1 MNIIS
6 ENPYRTLGIFCGAS
20 TRDIQKQLAMVKAFS
35 RVGKQSKLETDFE
48 FLGGVNRDIDLVT
61 EAANKIEQAKNK
73 VVYALFWFQKANH
86 IDETAI
92 RYLLN
97 NETQKAVEIWS
108 KIIETSNNVVTS
120 KNFSAY
126 LNLSTLLVELG
137 YQTQDK
143 MSVSS
148 GFQLKGTI
156 LSSEHFNEFVK
167 CVGGENIVL
176 NREVIAEEIVTEM
189 LNTIKNGS
197 VDLSF
202 TDIIESFKTFPPK
215 VLGTLKKKY
224 TEQPILSIEREIE
237 LSKESREE
245 NPEKANEYG
254 IDLYKRTKQNLQ
266 FLIQTLGKTNI
277 EMKTLANSL
286 ANEILQCSID
296 YFNNHRE
303 DSDFDPGEE
312 AVKLAKMAKSICPQ
326 GATLNRIN
334 ENLETIQEWVD
345 EAPSRQLHN
354 KVKSELS
361 FITEKLSKFQKLPDT
376 ISHAK
381 DLVNSCL
388 PHLNEMKLKLGQG
401 NELYIS
407 ISSAVA
413 GNAQGMIISSVNE
426 AMERRTSYVKYYN
439 YRMDPSNIL
448 RNTDFGYSGGLL
460 DSYRRQLEVP
470 PAPVYT
476 IEQLKDVIS
485 SAWSVTV
492 SLGNLDMDSK
502 QRQNFEKNK
511 EALKSIAGQLDINTM
526 KAVVFDGV
534 KNVSQRVMSSNN
546 RSSKSSSGGC
556 YIATMAYGS
565 YEHPKVIVLRNYRDK
580 VLLKKSTGRFIVTAY
595 YVISPKLVALL
606 KNNTL
611 INNWLRVFL
620 DAIIVKIQK

>member
-1 MNIIS
+1 MNLIS

-86 IDETAI
+86 VDETAI

-108 KIIETSNNVVTS
+108 KIIETSNNIVTS

-137 YQTQDK
+137 YQTKNK

-156 LSSEHFNEFVK
+156 LSSEQFNDFVK

-245 NPEKANEYG
+245 SPEDANKYG

-277 EMKTLANSL
+277 EIKTLANSL

-296 YFNNHRE
+296 FFNCHRDDG
-303 DSDFDPGEE
+303 DSDPGEE
-312 AVKLAKMAKSICPQ
+312 AVKLAKMAKSICPP
-326 GATLNRIN
+326 GPTFNRIN

-345 EAPSRQLHN
+345 EAPERQRN
-354 KVKSELS
+354 KIVASDIVYIS
-361 FITEKLSKFQKLPDT
+361 AKLERFQNLEDT
-376 ISHAK
+376 VDNAK
-381 DLVNSCL
+381 DLINSCKPRL
-388 PHLNEMKLKLGQG
+388 QKIREVLGSTDDFYLKV
-401 NELYIS
+401 
-407 ISSAVA
+407 SSAVVS
-413 GNAQGMIISSVNE
+413 NAQGM
-426 AMERRTSYVKYYN
+426 
-439 YRMDPSNIL
+439 L
-448 RNTDFGYSGGLL
+448 
-460 DSYRRQLEVP
+460 
-470 PAPVYT
+470 
-476 IEQLKDVIS
+476 
-485 SAWSVTV
+485 VTV
-492 SLGNLDMDSK
+492 VNKAQENFKYTHSLITLSTIVTNAYSATTSMDSMDMHPNLRQQYLTNKTTLGNI
-502 QRQNFEKNK
+502 KN
-511 EALKSIAGQLDINTM
+511 QIN
-526 KAVVFDGV
+526 AA
-534 KNVSQRVMSSNN
+534 NRPVSSS
-546 RSSKSSSGGC
+546 SSSSGGC

-565 YEHPKVIVLRNYRDK
+565 YEHPKVIVLRNYRDN
-580 VLLKKSTGRFIVTAY
+580 VLLKKSTGRLIVTAY
-595 YVISPKLVALL
+595 YAISPKLVALL

-620 DAIIVKIQK
+620 DAIIVKIKK

>member
-6 ENPYRTLGIFCGAS
+6 ENPYRTLGVFCGAS

-92 RYLLN
+92 RYLFN

-108 KIIETSNNVVTS
+108 KIIETSNNIVTS

-137 YQTQDK
+137 YQTKDK

-189 LNTIKNGS
+189 LNTIKKGS

-215 VLGTLKKKY
+215 VLGALKRKY
-224 TEQPILSIEREIE
+224 TEQPMLSIEREIE

-245 NPEKANEYG
+245 NPEDANKYG

-266 FLIQTLGKTNI
+266 FLIQTLGKSNI
-277 EMKTLANSL
+277 EIQTLANSL
-286 ANEILQCSID
+286 ANEIIQCSID
-296 YFNNHRE
+296 FFNSHRDNG
-303 DSDFDPGEE
+303 DSDPGEE
-312 AVKLAKMAKSICPQ
+312 AVKLAKMAKSVCPQ

-334 ENLETIQEWVD
+334 ENLATIQEWVD
-345 EAPSRQLHN
+345 EAPERERHQAIASDLAF
-354 KVKSELS
+354 V
-361 FITEKLSKFQKLPDT
+361 TAKLARFQNLEDT
-376 ISHAK
+376 VENAT
-381 DLVNSCL
+381 DLINSCKPRL
-388 PHLNEMKLKLGQG
+388 QKIREVLGSTDDFYLKV
-401 NELYIS
+401 
-407 ISSAVA
+407 SSAVV
-413 GNAQGMIISSVNE
+413 GNAQGM
-426 AMERRTSYVKYYN
+426 
-439 YRMDPSNIL
+439 L
-448 RNTDFGYSGGLL
+448 
-460 DSYRRQLEVP
+460 
-470 PAPVYT
+470 
-476 IEQLKDVIS
+476 
-485 SAWSVTV
+485 VTV
-492 SLGNLDMDSK
+492 VNKAQENFKYTHSLITLSTIVTNAYSATTSMDSMDMNSNLRQQYLTNKTTLGNI
-502 QRQNFEKNK
+502 KNQIS
-511 EALKSIAGQLDINTM
+511 AANRT
-526 KAVVFDGV
+526 
-534 KNVSQRVMSSNN
+534 VSSS
-546 RSSKSSSGGC
+546 SSSSSSGGC

-565 YEHPKVIVLRNYRDK
+565 YEHPKVMTLRNYRDN
-580 VLLKKSTGRFIVTAY
+580 VMLKKSTGRLVVTAY
-595 YVISPKLVALL
+595 YAISPKLVKLL

-611 INNWLRVFL
+611 INNWIRVFL